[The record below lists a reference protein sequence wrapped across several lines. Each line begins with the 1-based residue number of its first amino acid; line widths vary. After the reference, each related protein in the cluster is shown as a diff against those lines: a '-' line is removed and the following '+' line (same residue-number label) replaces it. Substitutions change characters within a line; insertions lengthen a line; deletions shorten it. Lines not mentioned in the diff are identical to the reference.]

1 MLVSAKL
8 LFFKR
13 FKWINILNLRSE
25 NLKVLE
31 EFNNQNYQYIY
42 DNIDKI
48 VESIG
53 SEINESNDSNTEQ
66 TEKVKVYE
74 YIFES
79 YFNIEKFD
87 LLIEMYSKLQKVKME
102 TYPLCMYTLLACVGL
117 KDVYLAISYIRKS
130 NCLKE
135 LKWYLSEDGSNYY
148 NFLKESIDV
157 QMLLIVVTFIN
168 KLECEID
175 EDSFEYSAGV
185 TYYELISLL
194 FEIGYSKEV
203 IKRLTEIGYILFK

>member
-1 MLVSAKL
+1 MDK
-8 LFFKR
+8 
-13 FKWINILNLRSE
+13 
-25 NLKVLE
+25 KVLE

>member
-1 MLVSAKL
+1 MDK
-8 LFFKR
+8 
-13 FKWINILNLRSE
+13 
-25 NLKVLE
+25 KVLE
-31 EFNNQNYQYIY
+31 EFNKQNYQYIY

>member
-1 MLVSAKL
+1 MDK
-8 LFFKR
+8 
-13 FKWINILNLRSE
+13 
-25 NLKVLE
+25 KVLE
-31 EFNNQNYQYIY
+31 EFNNKNYQYIY

-53 SEINESNDSNTEQ
+53 SELNESNDSNTEQ

-148 NFLKESIDV
+148 NFLRESIDV